1 MLDRRSTLL
10 FTLPLLAAALLIGTP
25 AAAQPKLAVIDI
37 QTVVTESA
45 LGQQAQKEL
54 EQLQNSKRGAL
65 EAQGQALLELRKKLE
80 EGKLSLAPEKL
91 TEMSEEYETKAREL
105 KRAEDDANREL
116 QKRGE
121 KLMGD
126 IENKVLP
133 IIDEVGKA
141 EGYTL
146 IFNKFRSGL
155 LFADDAVD
163 ITRKVLDR
171 LNQTHPGK

>member
-1 MLDRRSTLL
+1 MLDRRSTFL
-10 FTLPLLAAALLIGTP
+10 FALLLAVAIV
-25 AAAQPKLAVIDI
+25 AAAPATAQIKVAVIDV

-54 EQLQNSKRGAL
+54 EQLQGAKRGEL
-65 EAQGQALLELRKKLE
+65 EARGKELADLRKKIE
-80 EGKLSLAPEKL
+80 EGRLSLAPEKL
-91 TEMSEEYETKAREL
+91 TEMSEEFESKGREFQ
-105 KRAEDDANREL
+105 RAEDDANREL

-126 IENKVLP
+126 IEVKILP
-133 IIDEVGKA
+133 IIDEIGKA

-163 ITRKVLDR
+163 ITKQVIDQ
-171 LNQTHPGK
+171 LNAKHPGS

>member
-1 MLDRRSTLL
+1 MLDRRSTIL
-10 FTLPLLAAALLIGTP
+10 FIVPLLAALFVGTP
-25 AAAQPKLAVIDI
+25 ATAQTKLAVIDI
-37 QTVVTESA
+37 QTVVTESN

-54 EQLQNSKRGAL
+54 EGLQTSKRAAL
-65 EAQGQALLELRKKLE
+65 EAQGQELVEMRKKIE
-80 EGKLSLAPEKL
+80 EGRLSLAPEKL
-91 TEMSEEYETKAREL
+91 AEMGEEYESKARAL

-126 IENKVLP
+126 IEQKVLP
-133 IIDEVGKA
+133 IIDQIGKA

-155 LFADDAVD
+155 LFADDAID
-163 ITRKVLDR
+163 ITQQVIER
-171 LNQTHPGK
+171 LNQSSAGQ

>member
-10 FTLPLLAAALLIGTP
+10 FSLSLVAALFIGTP
-25 AAAQPKLAVIDI
+25 AVAQIKVAVIDV

-45 LGQQAQKEL
+45 LGQKAQKEL
-54 EQLQNSKRGAL
+54 EQLQAQKRGEL
-65 EAQGQALLELRKKLE
+65 EARGKELADLRKKIE
-80 EGKLSLAPEKL
+80 EGRLSLAPDKL
-91 TEMSEEYETKAREL
+91 AEMSDEFESKGREF
-105 KRAEDDANREL
+105 KRSEDDANREL

-126 IENKVLP
+126 IELKILP
-133 IIDEVGKA
+133 ILQEIGKS

-155 LFADDAVD
+155 LFADDSID
-163 ITRKVLDR
+163 ITAQVITK
-171 LNQTHPGK
+171 LNEKHPGT